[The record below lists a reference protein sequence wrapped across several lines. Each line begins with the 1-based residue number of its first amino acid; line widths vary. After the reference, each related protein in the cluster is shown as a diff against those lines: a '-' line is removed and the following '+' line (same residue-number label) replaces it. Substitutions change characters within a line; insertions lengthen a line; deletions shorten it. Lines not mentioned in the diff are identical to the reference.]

1 MARKYGKNDEKL
13 NYSAAVREL
22 KQQGSA
28 KAYLLWGPEDYLR
41 EQYLTELK
49 KICLPE
55 GEDSF
60 SYHRMDGPELNLE
73 QLRQAMDALPFMTE
87 RSFIE
92 LRDMD
97 VNKVKDAD
105 TLEKLLK
112 DVPDYCVLVFVL
124 GADYEMDGRLK
135 SVKALRQ
142 NVKELKFTSQSQGQL
157 TDWLVRRF
165 AAAGK
170 GIELDAAQRLIF
182 ISGELM
188 SGLIPEIEKVAAY
201 AKGERVTVADVEAVA
216 NHIPEAVIFDM
227 TEYIAQKKYNT
238 ALSVLAELLADK
250 NNEPIAMLAMLG
262 MQMRRLY
269 AARLSIEQSLGVKY
283 VMDACAIKS
292 DYVAKK
298 LINAARGF
306 TLPQLIKAV
315 ELCAETD
322 YKMKSSSQDERELL
336 KEAVLRIAAGE
347 VNGED

>member
-13 NYSAAVREL
+13 NYSGAVREL
-22 KQQGSA
+22 KQQGPA

-60 SYHRMDGPELNLE
+60 SYHRMDGPELNME

-142 NVKELKFTSQSQGQL
+142 NVKELKFTNQSQGQL

-269 AARLSIEQSLGVKY
+269 AARLSIEQGLGVKY

>member
-13 NYSAAVREL
+13 NYSATVREL
-22 KQQGSA
+22 KQQGPA

>member
-1 MARKYGKNDEKL
+1 MARKFDRNDEKL
-13 NYSAAVREL
+13 NYSAAIREL
-22 KQQGSA
+22 KQQGPA
-28 KAYLLWGPEDYLR
+28 GAYLLWGPEDYLR
-41 EQYLTELK
+41 EQYLRELK

-60 SYHRMDGPELNLE
+60 SYHRMDGPELDMESL
-73 QLRQAMDALPFMTE
+73 LRAVDAPPFMTE

-97 VNKVKDAD
+97 INRLKDAGA
-105 TLEKLLK
+105 LENLLK
-112 DVPDYCVLVFVL
+112 ELPDYCVLVFVL
-124 GADYEMDGRLK
+124 GSSYEPDGRLK
-135 SVKALRQ
+135 GVKALRQ
-142 NVKELKFTSQSQGQL
+142 NVKELKFTRQSQGQL

-201 AKGERVTVADVEAVA
+201 AKGDRVTIADVEAVA

-227 TEYIAQKKYNT
+227 TEYISQKKYNT
-238 ALSVLAELLADK
+238 ALSVLSELLADK

-269 AARLSIEQSLGVKY
+269 GARLAVEQDLGAKFL
-283 VMDACAIKS
+283 MDSCGIKS

-306 TLPQLIKAV
+306 TLPQLVRSV
-315 ELCAETD
+315 EMCAETD
-322 YKMKSSSQDERELL
+322 YKMKSSSLDERELL
-336 KEAVLRIAAGE
+336 KELVLRIAAGE
-347 VNGED
+347 INGED

>member
-1 MARKYGKNDEKL
+1 MAKKYGKEEEKL
-13 NYSAAVREL
+13 NYTAAVREL
-22 KQQGSA
+22 KQLGPERV
-28 KAYLLWGPEDYLR
+28 YLLWGPEDYLR
-41 EQYLTELK
+41 EQYLVQLK

-55 GEDSF
+55 GDDSF
-60 SYHRMDGPELNLE
+60 SYRRMDGPELDLTA
-73 QLRQAMDALPFMTE
+73 LRQAMDALPFMTE

-97 VNKVKDAD
+97 INKIKDTETFSAM
-105 TLEKLLK
+105 LQ
-112 DVPDYCVLVFVL
+112 DVPEYCVLAFVL
-124 GADYEMDGRLK
+124 DADYELDGRLK

-142 NVKELKFTSQSQGQL
+142 TAKELKFTNQSQGML

-170 GIELDAAQRLIF
+170 RIELDAAQRLIF

-227 TEYIAQKKYNT
+227 TEFIAQKKYNS

-250 NNEPIAMLAMLG
+250 NNEPIAMLAMLA

-269 AARLSIEQSLGVKY
+269 AARLAIEQGLGSKF
-283 VMDACAIKS
+283 VMEACAIKS
-292 DYVAKK
+292 DYIAKK
-298 LINAARGF
+298 LINAARGY
-306 TLPQLIKAV
+306 TLPQLIRAV
-315 ELCAETD
+315 ELCAQAD
-322 YKMKSSSQDERELL
+322 YQMKSSSQDARELL
-336 KEAVLRIAAGE
+336 KEVVLHIAAGE
-347 VNGED
+347 EHATD